1 MEQRQLEEAI
11 AELQKELNDLKIEV
25 TEVKGDVNGLLKWQ
39 PVFEQDMKDAL
50 KSIKSQLDIEMRE
63 QTAYLRSI
71 EKQIQEN
78 ARAQTEALQKA
89 TNKLPLWASMLIS
102 AILVIAGWGIEI
114 AIGVGHHGA

>member
-1 MEQRQLEEAI
+1 MEQMKLEEAVL
-11 AELQKELNDLKIEV
+11 ELQKELNDLKIEV

-71 EKQIQEN
+71 EKQIQDN
-78 ARAQTEALQKA
+78 ARAQAEALQKA

-102 AILVIAGWGIEI
+102 GILVVAGWAVEI
-114 AIGVGHHGA
+114 ATSIHK